1 MKVLPKMK
9 SFKVE
14 NNLAIRQ
21 GMNNQENAEIEL
33 ERLRIWSKNAAEQV
47 KQLEADKAGLQNQ
60 VDEYKNETNR
70 RTLLGR
76 WRSNANVVEKE
87 DLEKRYSM
95 LFKEKLEMEEDLT
108 AMIKDRDEKIAMMR
122 KEHQQL
128 QRKTDTNMESISKS
142 SKKKLEKVSK
152 ATEQLREEVDYS
164 MEKISKMTNVVD
176 NSVERLEEILDGLD
190 QREDCDEEDAMALAL
205 GESLSLL
212 QQHVK
217 VSLHLLEQKVNNR
230 LDSTI
235 NDGSDHGIVQSNPF
249 ESNDLLTDIRIEV
262 MDLIRK
268 ADFELSEKI
277 LYMQEQ
283 IEELK
288 EC

>member
-14 NNLAIRQ
+14 NNLALRQ
-21 GMNNQENAEIEL
+21 GKNNQENAEVEL
-33 ERLRIWSKNAAEQV
+33 ERLRIWSKNAVEQV

-76 WRSNANVVEKE
+76 WRSNTNVVEKE

-95 LFKEKLEMEEDLT
+95 LFKDKLEMEEDLT

-128 QRKTDTNMESISKS
+128 QRKTDMNMESISKS
-142 SKKKLEKVSK
+142 SKKKLEKVAK

>member
-14 NNLAIRQ
+14 NNLALRQ
-21 GMNNQENAEIEL
+21 GKNNQENAEVEL
-33 ERLRIWSKNAAEQV
+33 ERLRIWSKNAVEQV

-76 WRSNANVVEKE
+76 WRSNTNVVEKE

-95 LFKEKLEMEEDLT
+95 LFKDKLEMEEDLT

-142 SKKKLEKVSK
+142 SKKKLEKVAK

>member
-1 MKVLPKMK
+1 MKVLSKMK

-14 NNLAIRQ
+14 NNLALRQ

-142 SKKKLEKVSK
+142 SKKKLEKVAK

>member
-14 NNLAIRQ
+14 NNLALRQ

-164 MEKISKMTNVVD
+164 MAKISKMTNVVD

>member
-14 NNLAIRQ
+14 NNLALRQ

>member
-9 SFKVE
+9 SFRVE
-14 NNLAIRQ
+14 NNLALRQ

-142 SKKKLEKVSK
+142 SKKKLEKVAK

-268 ADFELSEKI
+268 ADYELSEKI